1 MREGSCQVGVD
12 PVGRK
17 VFCAPRQAAKQDLP
31 LVEVAGATAASVVV
45 SGCKLNQGQHGTAFW
60 GSAPA
65 SQEGFYPI
73 SVRSSI
79 GYRRILELALWL
91 ADRRWKIVR
100 GAYLAALTGAV
111 YLNHVSDALVLIA
124 LGQFAEAGQEWRR
137 GRAAQTDRHRPTEG
151 AFLTKE

>member
-1 MREGSCQVGVD
+1 MRKGLGQVGID

-17 VFCAPRQAAKQDLP
+17 VPDAPRQAPEEHLP
-31 LVEVAGATAASVVV
+31 LVEVAGSSAAASVVH
-45 SGCKLNQGQHGTAFW
+45 GCKLNEGHSGTAFW

-65 SQEGFYPI
+65 TQEGFYPI
-73 SVRSSI
+73 RVRSSI
-79 GYRRILELALWL
+79 GYRRVLELALWL
-91 ADRRWKIVR
+91 ANRRWEIVR

-111 YLNHVSDALVLIA
+111 FLNHVSDALVLIA

-137 GRAAQTDRHRPTEG
+137 GKAAQKDRHRPTEG

>member
-1 MREGSCQVGVD
+1 MREGVGQVSVD

-17 VFCAPRQAAKQDLP
+17 VFDAPRQAAKQDRP
-31 LVEVAGATAASVVV
+31 LVEVAGAAAAPVVV
-45 SGCKLNQGQHGTAFW
+45 SRSKLNEGHHGTAPW

-65 SQEGFYPI
+65 TGEGFYPKCA
-73 SVRSSI
+73 RSSI
-79 GYRRILELALWL
+79 GYRRVLELALWL
-91 ADRRWKIVR
+91 ADRRWEIVR

-137 GRAAQTDRHRPTEG
+137 GRAAQKDRYRPTEG